1 MADSNPTL
9 PTFSSSF
16 PMSQTK
22 HLSFP
27 FAASVS
33 PASFT
38 VMSSWFRSSCLAALV
53 IVSVAGCG
61 SKDSEMAANSSLKS
75 NSSAT
80 AMGENTENVAAPA
93 DVVSQYLDLVRRG
106 GVDTGAGSLLTSRAQ
121 AELKRIGIAVTPI
134 GSPDAKFTV
143 TRSEAFP
150 EQPNSMLVHTIWS
163 EPGADG
169 TPTNTEVV
177 WALERE
183 PAGWRISGLAMDQ
196 GGPEG
201 PQFIDF
207 ENGARMAQLMN
218 EVSPQP
224 ESQQAIAR

>member
-1 MADSNPTL
+1 
-9 PTFSSSF
+9 
-16 PMSQTK
+16 
-22 HLSFP
+22 
-27 FAASVS
+27 
-33 PASFT
+33 
-38 VMSSWFRSSCLAALV
+38 
-53 IVSVAGCG
+53 
-61 SKDSEMAANSSLKS
+61 MAANSSNQSSLS
-75 NSSAT
+75 AASIAENS
-80 AMGENTENVAAPA
+80 ENVAAPA

-106 GVDTGAGSLLTSRAQ
+106 GADTGAGSLLTTRAQ

-134 GSPDAKFTV
+134 GSPNAKFTV

-150 EQPNSMLVHTIWS
+150 EQPNSMLVHTIWT

-169 TPTNTEVV
+169 TTTNTEVV

-183 PAGWRISGLAMDQ
+183 SVGWRISGLAMDQ
-196 GGPEG
+196 GGSEG